1 MKTTITYLGS
11 LRNECIHEN
20 GTKIQTDAPIDNHG
34 KGELFSPTDLLAT
47 SLGSCFLTIV
57 GIYCQTHSIPFNHAE
72 IKVEKHMAS
81 NPRKVER
88 LVLDVD
94 FRGNNWDEK
103 TTERVVRAGKT
114 CPVALTLGENVIIA
128 YNFI

>member
-1 MKTTITYLGS
+1 
-11 LRNECIHEN
+11 
-20 GTKIQTDAPIDNHG
+20 
-34 KGELFSPTDLLAT
+34 
-47 SLGSCFLTIV
+47 
-57 GIYCQTHSIPFNHAE
+57 
-72 IKVEKHMAS
+72 VEKHMAS